1 MTEVGS
7 RHVRLSHLPALA
19 VLAALVAAMFAVT
32 VSGRAANKIIFDD
45 SDAVVKAGT
54 DVQVKLVA
62 SNSVAAF
69 GTAQALEVNRWH
81 VSGAG
86 ELVFESTAGTIA
98 PTTGTSRGAQKIV
111 TTGAPAGKYTVTAT
125 VGEGAAAVSYTNEL
139 TIGEPGEAIATAE
152 LTFNKHHTPTNGT
165 FACGAADPPQTSGS
179 PTDDEKAEKASEATD
194 TDTATAGSGE
204 TSGICMVLN
213 VTNSLG
219 NKPLDTSVT
228 RITVI
233 TPGAS
238 NNEAGASD
246 TQVFDEDSTPSAGA
260 TTAFRVQKD
269 KSGTVDVYAIVF
281 GAGGAVAT
289 SNTITLKFSGGPDA
303 IEIGDEIGS
312 LLAPAAAGAANS
324 GLAYFE
330 VTATD
335 KSGSSTSAA
344 GGAGATNN
352 LTLDA
357 ADIAVKI
364 TDDEGA
370 NVTTKFGIS
379 YAVRASAD
387 VDSTAVDE
395 TKISRNALAVVIEP
409 GLPSGVAGDDYTVEV
424 TLNIGSKNKAEATLN
439 VVGPLDKIEVSAD
452 KETVVVGDTVVVT
465 AKLTDAN
472 GLPVADGKAPVAAS
486 GTDEDAVPAEA
497 NDGDNVV
504 FTSAGSLK
512 LVGFGA
518 DANGQVTQEVKNGE
532 ASATFVVTQ
541 GSGSATVLVNVQSPR
556 KTGTVS
562 VGTEAADAMPEEEAS
577 VGCLSNLAGFATWAC
592 GVESSA
598 SEIFGLVS
606 GRGATA
612 LHLWNGS
619 AWVRYSVVDG
629 TMVPGSS
636 DFMVAENDI
645 LYISN

>member
-1 MTEVGS
+1 MFEC
-7 RHVRLSHLPALA
+7 RDVRLSHLTAVAVFAALA
-19 VLAALVAAMFAVT
+19 VALFAVQ
-32 VSGRAANKIIFDD
+32 GAQAQAANKVIFSD

-54 DVQVKLVA
+54 EVDVKLVA
-62 SNSVAAF
+62 STSTAAF
-69 GTAQALEVNRWH
+69 ETAQGVTARWH

-86 ELVFESTAGTIA
+86 ELVFQSTAGTIA
-98 PTTGTSRGAQKIV
+98 PVGQTGDAQPQTIV

-125 VGEGAAAVSYTNEL
+125 VGTGATAVTYTETL
-139 TIGEPGEAIATAE
+139 TIGEPGEAIANAE
-152 LTFNKHHTPTNGT
+152 LTFNKHYTHTNNGFT
-165 FACGAADPPQTSGS
+165 CGAAPPPATAGS
-179 PTDDEKAEKASEATD
+179 PSADEQAQKASEATD
-194 TDTATAGSGE
+194 TDTATAGNGA
-204 TSGICMVLN
+204 TNGICLVLN
-213 VTNSLG
+213 VTNTLG

-238 NNEAGASD
+238 GNDASASD
-246 TQVFDEDSTPSAGA
+246 TQVFDEDTTPSAGA
-260 TTAFRVQKD
+260 TTPFRVQRE

-289 SNTITLKFSGGPDA
+289 SNTLTLRFSGGPDA
-303 IEIGDEIGS
+303 IAVGDEVGS
-312 LLAPAAAGAANS
+312 LLAPSAAGAANRD
-324 GLAYFE
+324 LAYFE

-335 KSGSSTSAA
+335 KSGSTTSAA

-352 LTLDA
+352 LTLDQ

-364 TDDEGA
+364 TDDEGT
-370 NVTTKFGIS
+370 NVTSKFTVS

-387 VDSTAVDE
+387 DSNTSVDE
-395 TKISRNALAVVIEP
+395 TKISRNALAVVIAP
-409 GLPSGVAGDDYTVEV
+409 GAAPGVAGGAYTVEV
-424 TLNIGSKNKAEATLN
+424 TLNIGSKNMAESTLN
-439 VVGPLDKIEVSAD
+439 VVGPLANIEASAD
-452 KETVVVGDTVVVT
+452 KTTVAVGDTVVVT

-472 GLPVADGKAPVAAS
+472 GLPVADGKPPVAAS
-486 GTDEDAVPAEA
+486 GTGDEAVAAQP

-518 DANGQVTQEVKNGE
+518 DANGQVSQEVKNGE

-541 GSGSATVLVNVQSPR
+541 GSGAATVLVNVQSPR
-556 KTGTVS
+556 TTGTVS
-562 VGTEAADAMPEEEAS
+562 ISTEAEEAMPEEEAS
-577 VGCLSNLAGFATWAC
+577 VSCLSNLAGFATWAC